1 MLNILAKGLV
11 IVGVCILG
19 FALIPVRQLIAQ
31 LPPGSMRRRWY
42 VLTALIFLF
51 IVGYLGFAVTFWSQQ
66 TTWPDIV
73 VPSIFFLGAGFVWL
87 TVTLS
92 LQTAADLGRLL
103 LLEHENITDPVV
115 GIFNRRYL
123 NRRLDEE
130 SARARRYNLPLAV
143 LLIDIDRFKLINDT
157 YGHQVGDVVLN
168 NLGDLLLQAIRPS
181 DIAARYGGEEMFIIA
196 PNTTSDSAGV
206 LAERIRQH
214 IEAHRFIVME
224 ESDKTQEISITV
236 SIGVASRSQKTTDS
250 RLLINNADEA
260 LYCAKREGR
269 NRVVTYS
276 DIGRKFASKV
286 K

>member
-1 MLNILAKGLV
+1 
-11 IVGVCILG
+11 
-19 FALIPVRQLIAQ
+19 
-31 LPPGSMRRRWY
+31 
-42 VLTALIFLF
+42 
-51 IVGYLGFAVTFWSQQ
+51 
-66 TTWPDIV
+66 
-73 VPSIFFLGAGFVWL
+73 L